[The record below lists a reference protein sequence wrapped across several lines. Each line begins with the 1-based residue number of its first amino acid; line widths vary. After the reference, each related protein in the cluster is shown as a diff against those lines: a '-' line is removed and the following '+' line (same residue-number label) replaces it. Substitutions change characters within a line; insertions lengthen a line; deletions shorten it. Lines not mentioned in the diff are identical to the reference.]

1 MNVQD
6 FDQNTPLHMASQAG
20 KVDTLAYLI
29 QETKVDAMV
38 RNKFGYTP
46 SDIAMNME
54 TRQIIARLLKSMGIE
69 MPKSTDQSSG

>member
-1 MNVQD
+1 ME
-6 FDQNTPLHMASQAG
+6 
-20 KVDTLAYLI
+20 TLAYLI
-29 QETKVDAMV
+29 QETKIDAMV

-54 TRQIIARLLKSMGIE
+54 TRQIIARLLKDMGIE